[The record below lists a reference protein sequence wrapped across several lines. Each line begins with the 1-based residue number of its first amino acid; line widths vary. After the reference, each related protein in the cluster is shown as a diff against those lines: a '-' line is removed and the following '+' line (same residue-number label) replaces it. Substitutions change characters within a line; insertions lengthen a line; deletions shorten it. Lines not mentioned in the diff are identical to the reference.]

1 MIVRALYPNSDSTHY
16 VKGNVDIFTG
26 SDVVNIPNRSW
37 HDWLSVSEQVK
48 RFGRGIRAD
57 RDYVGVMNGDIRAQ
71 NVSIIGTWIN
81 GSDTV
86 GFSLSSNTNGS
97 LRVNYLVVLGR

>member
-1 MIVRALYPNSDSTHY
+1 MRALYPNGDSAHC

-48 RFGRGIRAD
+48 RFGRNIDAD
-57 RDYVGVMNGDIRAQ
+57 RDYVGAMNGDLRVQ
-71 NVSIIGTWIN
+71 NVTVIGTWVN
-81 GSDTV
+81 GAGTV
-86 GFSLSSNTNGS
+86 GFSLAANTNGL